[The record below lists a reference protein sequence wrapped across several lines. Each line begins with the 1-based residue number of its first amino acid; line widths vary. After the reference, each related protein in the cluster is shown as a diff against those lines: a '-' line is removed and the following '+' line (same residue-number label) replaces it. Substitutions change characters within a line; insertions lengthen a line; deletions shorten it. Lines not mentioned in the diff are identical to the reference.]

1 MSKSKNHTSHNDNSK
16 AHRNGI
22 KKPKKQKFISLKG
35 VDPKFL
41 RNLRF
46 AKKANK
52 KTYAFSS
59 SFAYPL
65 SPPSHYTFDTNSA
78 CIYVIHTDL
87 NQYMRYT

>member
-1 MSKSKNHTSHNDNSK
+1 MAKSKYHTSHNDNAK

-22 KKPKKQKFISLKG
+22 KKPKKQKYNSLKG

-52 KTYAFSS
+52 RT
-59 SFAYPL
+59 
-65 SPPSHYTFDTNSA
+65 
-78 CIYVIHTDL
+78 
-87 NQYMRYT
+87 